1 MNESIIRNMTKDDIE
16 NSLHLFDAEQM
27 AFCVDRLIELYKE
40 QESDLSEMSDLDSR
54 IFELE
59 GEVSD
64 LEDSNENLS
73 SSLDSLID
81 AVSEFTDNNGD
92 IDELEA
98 ALLEAKKSQQLAK
111 TTKLKARL

>member
-40 QESDLSEMSDLDSR
+40 QESDLHEMNGLDSR
-54 IFELE
+54 ICELE
-59 GEVSD
+59 EEVSD
-64 LEDSNENLS
+64 LEDSNDSLT
-73 SSLDSLID
+73 SSLNDLIE

-92 IDELEA
+92 IGDLEE
-98 ALLEAKKSQQLAK
+98 ALLEAKKSK
-111 TTKLKARL
+111 